1 MDSVY
6 RFAFFSFLSFS
17 FAVNLA
23 STYKEVI
30 MEDLQIEDLE
40 LRDRIMGFIL
50 DTLREVY
57 DDIPESDIEAI
68 SDIDAILCKRLGLD
82 IDSIPPF
89 D

>member
-1 MDSVY
+1 
-6 RFAFFSFLSFS
+6 
-17 FAVNLA
+17 
-23 STYKEVI
+23 
-30 MEDLQIEDLE
+30 MEDVEIEDLE

-68 SDIDAILCKRLGLD
+68 SDIDEILCKRLGLD